1 MINFVFN
8 KTKIRINL
16 EVVNDK
22 NFVREDVT
30 VKKVEVEAAD
40 YNLTKRKK
48 TFLKRIKPNREKP
61 QDNFLAK
68 KVKNVRANSIYIY
81 CVHLKEKIVG
91 IKVKDLKVILIFIIL
106 SNFGIALVE
115 EIGDFHK
122 TFWRI
127 VVLIINSTNEIN
139 HIKVHSSILNHD
151 PNSIEN
157 PNENNI
163 EDIRN
168 NLVNL
173 NIKTWVKIT
182 LKIQE
187 VV

>member
-1 MINFVFN
+1 M
-8 KTKIRINL
+8 
-16 EVVNDK
+16 VNDK

-122 TFWRI
+122 TF
-127 VVLIINSTNEIN
+127 
-139 HIKVHSSILNHD
+139 
-151 PNSIEN
+151 
-157 PNENNI
+157 
-163 EDIRN
+163 
-168 NLVNL
+168 
-173 NIKTWVKIT
+173 
-182 LKIQE
+182 
-187 VV
+187 